1 VKEKRRRTN
10 ERDASDQLQCAAW
23 YTAAEDSEA
32 LSEHGSRPGGREAEA
47 PGGVFFFG
55 SGGGVG
61 GTRAGPGFLSK
72 GGAYEGGRV
81 YVVHSS
87 AA

>member
-47 PGGVFFFG
+47 PGGVFFLAR
-55 SGGGVG
+55 VVAL
-61 GTRAGPGFLSK
+61 AGLALGRDFFLK
-72 GGAYEGGRV
+72 GARTKGEGCM
-81 YVVHSS
+81 
-87 AA
+87 